1 MLQLVTKK
9 DPTPDM
15 LLLTDSE
22 LLAPNFANFM
32 KDLGGEEPVI
42 NGVSADHFTAP

>member
-1 MLQLVTKK
+1 
-9 DPTPDM
+9 M

-32 KDLGGEEPVI
+32 KDPGDEEPVI
-42 NGVSADHFTAP
+42 SGVSADHFTAP